1 MTVMNVEKPFQL
13 AVIFKY
19 IKELIQERNPM
30 IATSVVKHLHV
41 AVIYYYTRELIQERN
56 PIIA

>member
-19 IKELIQERNPM
+19 IKEHIQERNPM
-30 IATSVVKHLHV
+30 IAVNVEKHLHV
-41 AVIYYYTRELIQERN
+41 AAIF
-56 PIIA
+56 